1 MKKALATILAL
12 VMALG
17 VTTAAWADGEVAEI
31 TKDGATTKYATLA
44 EAITAAADGDTIK
57 LLANVEASNYTEI
70 RKALTI
76 DFNGCTMTSTDG
88 GFDVYSNLTLKNG
101 TLNALKWGAWVQSGA
116 KLVVAEDMTINT
128 TSTDGNKGG
137 ITVQNSGSEVTVYGK
152 VKAAGGAAISGIGNA
167 SDGGVIINIE
177 EGAEVTCTNPDG
189 LGVYYPNTAK
199 LNIKGGTITGASG
212 VYVKSG
218 AVSVTGGKI
227 VATGA
232 KVDYQY
238 YGNGGHST
246 GEALVIDKC
255 NYPGGDPTVS
265 ITGGTFTST
274 NAKAVGS
281 YVGNGAAEPV
291 TAFVTGG
298 TFSSDVSNYTA
309 GDTPVAFKFNEDGYN
324 EDGYYVGEETIQNVA
339 SSLSAGDRLTIKK
352 GTVELRNV
360 PAGVTVFPGA
370 GTVVVNGKDISGNL
384 YTDGYTVP
392 ARYYYYNSTTTTTDT
407 KTDGTKGSPKTFDA
421 GIALYVGMA
430 LTSVAGAAFAVKKRE
445 D

>member
-1 MKKALATILAL
+1 MKKVLATVLAL

-17 VTTAAWADGEVAEI
+17 LTTAAWADGVTCEGGESCAHKAAI
-31 TKDGATTKYATLA
+31 GNTHYNTLA
-44 EAITAAADGDTIK
+44 DAITAAADGDTIK

-101 TLNALKWGAWVQSGA
+101 TLNTLKWGAWVQSGA

-152 VKAAGGAAISGIGNA
+152 VMAAGGAAISGIGNA

-218 AVSVTGGKI
+218 AVSITGGKI

-255 NYPGGDPTVS
+255 NYPGGNPTVS

-291 TAFVTGG
+291 TAFVSGG
-298 TFSSDVSNYTA
+298 TFSTDVKEYLAEGKILQKNGDTYTA
-309 GDTPVAFKFNEDGYN
+309 VTNSGITSGTYTAKPTVPDGYKVVEN
-324 EDGYYVGEETIQNVA
+324 TDGTF
-339 SSLSAGDRLTIKK
+339 
-352 GTVELRNV
+352 TVEKV
-360 PAGVTVFPGA
+360 GG
-370 GTVVVNGKDISGNL
+370 
-384 YTDGYTVP
+384 
-392 ARYYYYNSTTTTTDT
+392 YYYYQPTTDT
-407 KTDGTKGSPKTFDA
+407 KADGTKGSPKTFDA
-421 GIALYVGMA
+421 GVGIYAMTAVLSVTGMA
-430 LTSVAGAAFAVKKRE
+430 WTAKKRGN
-445 D
+445 

>member
-17 VTTAAWADGEVAEI
+17 LTTAAWADGEGTTANVAKIGE
-31 TKDGATTKYATLA
+31 TGYATLA

-57 LLANVEASNYTEI
+57 LLANVEAAKYTEI

-116 KLVVAEDMTINT
+116 KLVVAEDMIINT

-232 KVDYQY
+232 KVNYQY

-298 TFSSDVSNYTA
+298 TFSSDVSAYTA
-309 GDTPVAFKFNEDGYN
+309 DNAPVAYN
-324 EDGYYVGEETIQNVA
+324 DYKYYVGEETIQDVA
-339 SSLSAGDRLTIKK
+339 NNLSAGDYLTIKK

-360 PAGVTVFPGA
+360 PAGVIVCTDE
-370 GTVVVNGKDISGNL
+370 GTVVFVNGKNISGNP
-384 YTDGYTVP
+384 DGYTVP
-392 ARYYYYNSTTTTTDT
+392 QSSGYYYYQPTTDT
-407 KTDGTKGSPKTFDA
+407 KTTDTKGSPKTFDA

-430 LTSVAGAAFAVKKRE
+430 LTSAAGVAFVGKKRE

>member
-1 MKKALATILAL
+1 MKKVLATVLAL

-17 VTTAAWADGEVAEI
+17 LTTAAWADGVTCEGGESCAHKAAI
-31 TKDGATTKYATLA
+31 GNTHYNTLA
-44 EAITAAADGDTIK
+44 DAITAAADGDTIK

-101 TLNALKWGAWVQSGA
+101 TLNTLKWGAWVQSGA

-152 VKAAGGAAISGIGNA
+152 VMAAGGAAISGIGNA

-218 AVSVTGGKI
+218 AVSITGGKI

-255 NYPGGDPTVS
+255 NYPGGNPTVS

-291 TAFVTGG
+291 TAFVSGG
-298 TFSSDVSNYTA
+298 TFSTDVKEYLAEGKILQKNGDTYTA
-309 GDTPVAFKFNEDGYN
+309 VTNSGITSGTYTAKPTVPDGYKVVEN
-324 EDGYYVGEETIQNVA
+324 TDGTFTVEKVGGYYYDQ
-339 SSLSAGDRLTIKK
+339 
-352 GTVELRNV
+352 
-360 PAGVTVFPGA
+360 P
-370 GTVVVNGKDISGNL
+370 
-384 YTDGYTVP
+384 
-392 ARYYYYNSTTTTTDT
+392 TTDT
-407 KTDGTKGSPKTFDA
+407 KADGTKGSPKTFDA
-421 GIALYVGMA
+421 GVGIYAMTAVLSVTGMA
-430 LTSVAGAAFAVKKRE
+430 WTAKKRGN
-445 D
+445 

>member
-1 MKKALATILAL
+1 MKKVLATVLAL

-17 VTTAAWADGEVAEI
+17 LTTAAWADGVTCEGGESCAHKAAI
-31 TKDGATTKYATLA
+31 GNTHYNTLA
-44 EAITAAADGDTIK
+44 DAITAAADGDTIK

-101 TLNALKWGAWVQSGA
+101 TLNTLKWGAWVQSGA

-152 VKAAGGAAISGIGNA
+152 VMAAGGAAISGIGNA

-218 AVSVTGGKI
+218 AVSITGGKI

-255 NYPGGDPTVS
+255 NYPGGNPTVS

-291 TAFVTGG
+291 TAFVSGG
-298 TFSSDVSNYTA
+298 TFSTDVKEYLAEGKILQKNGDTYTA
-309 GDTPVAFKFNEDGYN
+309 VTNSGITSGTYTAKPTVPDGYKVVEN
-324 EDGYYVGEETIQNVA
+324 TDGTF
-339 SSLSAGDRLTIKK
+339 
-352 GTVELRNV
+352 TVEKV
-360 PAGVTVFPGA
+360 GG
-370 GTVVVNGKDISGNL
+370 
-384 YTDGYTVP
+384 
-392 ARYYYYNSTTTTTDT
+392 YYYYQPTTDT
-407 KTDGTKGSPKTFDA
+407 KADDTKGSPKTFDA
-421 GIALYVGMA
+421 GVGIYAVTAVLSVTGMA
-430 LTSVAGAAFAVKKRE
+430 WTAKKRGN
-445 D
+445 

>member
-1 MKKALATILAL
+1 MKKVLATILAL

-17 VTTAAWADGEVAEI
+17 VTTAAWADGVTCEGGESCAHKAAI
-31 TKDGATTKYATLA
+31 GNTHYNTLA
-44 EAITAAADGDTIK
+44 DAITAAADGDTIK

-101 TLNALKWGAWVQSGA
+101 TLNTLKWGAWVQSGA

-152 VKAAGGAAISGIGNA
+152 VMAAGGAAISGIGNA

-218 AVSVTGGKI
+218 AVSITGGKI

-255 NYPGGDPTVS
+255 NYPGGNPTVS

-291 TAFVTGG
+291 TAFVSGG
-298 TFSSDVSNYTA
+298 TFSTDVKEYLAEGKILQKNGDTYTA
-309 GDTPVAFKFNEDGYN
+309 VTNSGITSGTYTAKPTVPDGYKVVEN
-324 EDGYYVGEETIQNVA
+324 TDGTF
-339 SSLSAGDRLTIKK
+339 
-352 GTVELRNV
+352 TVEKV
-360 PAGVTVFPGA
+360 GG
-370 GTVVVNGKDISGNL
+370 
-384 YTDGYTVP
+384 
-392 ARYYYYNSTTTTTDT
+392 YYYYQPTTDT
-407 KTDGTKGSPKTFDA
+407 KTTDTKGSPKTFDA
-421 GIALYVGMA
+421 GVGIYAVTAVLSVTGMA
-430 LTSVAGAAFAVKKRE
+430 WTAKKRGN
-445 D
+445 

>member
-1 MKKALATILAL
+1 MKKVLATVLAL

-17 VTTAAWADGEVAEI
+17 LTTAAWADGVTCEGGESCAHKAAI
-31 TKDGATTKYATLA
+31 GNTHYNTLA
-44 EAITAAADGDTIK
+44 DAITAAADGDTIK

-101 TLNALKWGAWVQSGA
+101 TLNTLKWGAWVQSGA

-137 ITVQNSGSEVTVYGK
+137 ITVKNSGSEVTVYGK
-152 VKAAGGAAISGIGNA
+152 VMAAGGAAISGIGNP

-189 LGVYYPNTAK
+189 LGVYFPNTAK

-218 AVSVTGGKI
+218 AVSITGGKI

-255 NYPGGDPTVS
+255 NYPGGNPTVS

-291 TAFVTGG
+291 TAFVSGG
-298 TFSSDVSNYTA
+298 TFSTDVKEYLAEGKILQKNGDTYTA
-309 GDTPVAFKFNEDGYN
+309 VTNSGITSGTYTAKPTVPDGYKVVEN
-324 EDGYYVGEETIQNVA
+324 TDGTF
-339 SSLSAGDRLTIKK
+339 
-352 GTVELRNV
+352 TVEKV
-360 PAGVTVFPGA
+360 GG
-370 GTVVVNGKDISGNL
+370 
-384 YTDGYTVP
+384 
-392 ARYYYYNSTTTTTDT
+392 YYYYQPTTDT
-407 KTDGTKGSPKTFDA
+407 KADGTKGSPKTFDA
-421 GIALYVGMA
+421 GVGIYAMTAVLSVTGMA
-430 LTSVAGAAFAVKKRE
+430 WTAKKRGN
-445 D
+445 

>member
-1 MKKALATILAL
+1 MKKVLATILAL

-17 VTTAAWADGEVAEI
+17 VTTAAAWADGTGETCNGENCTHAAAI
-31 TKDGATTKYATLA
+31 GNTHYNTLA
-44 EAITAAADGDTIK
+44 DAITAAADGDTIK

-101 TLNALKWGAWVQSGA
+101 TLNTLKWGAWVQSGA

-152 VKAAGGAAISGIGNA
+152 VMAAGGAAISGIGNA

-218 AVSVTGGKI
+218 AVSITGGKI

-255 NYPGGDPTVS
+255 NYPGGNPTVS

-291 TAFVTGG
+291 TAFVSGG
-298 TFSSDVSNYTA
+298 TFSTDVKEYLAEGKILQKNGDTYTA
-309 GDTPVAFKFNEDGYN
+309 VTNSGITSGTYTAKPTVPDGYKVVEN
-324 EDGYYVGEETIQNVA
+324 TDGTF
-339 SSLSAGDRLTIKK
+339 
-352 GTVELRNV
+352 TVEKV
-360 PAGVTVFPGA
+360 GG
-370 GTVVVNGKDISGNL
+370 
-384 YTDGYTVP
+384 
-392 ARYYYYNSTTTTTDT
+392 YYYYQPTTDT
-407 KTDGTKGSPKTFDA
+407 KADGTKGSPKTFDA
-421 GIALYVGMA
+421 GVGIYAVTAVLSVTGMA
-430 LTSVAGAAFAVKKRE
+430 WAAKKRGN
-445 D
+445 

>member
-1 MKKALATILAL
+1 MKKVLATVLAL

-17 VTTAAWADGEVAEI
+17 LTTAAWADGVTCEGGESCAHKAAI
-31 TKDGATTKYATLA
+31 GNTHYNTLA
-44 EAITAAADGDTIK
+44 DAITAAADGDTIK

-101 TLNALKWGAWVQSGA
+101 TLNTLKWGAWVQSGA

-137 ITVQNSGSEVTVYGK
+137 ITVKNSGSEVTVYGK
-152 VKAAGGAAISGIGNA
+152 VMAAGGAAISGIGNA

-218 AVSVTGGKI
+218 AVSITGGKI

-255 NYPGGDPTVS
+255 NYPGGNPTVS

-291 TAFVTGG
+291 TAFVSGG
-298 TFSSDVSNYTA
+298 TFSTDVKEYLAEGKILQKNGDTYTA
-309 GDTPVAFKFNEDGYN
+309 VTNSGITSGTYTAKPTVPDGYKVVEN
-324 EDGYYVGEETIQNVA
+324 TDGTF
-339 SSLSAGDRLTIKK
+339 
-352 GTVELRNV
+352 TVEKV
-360 PAGVTVFPGA
+360 GG
-370 GTVVVNGKDISGNL
+370 
-384 YTDGYTVP
+384 
-392 ARYYYYNSTTTTTDT
+392 YYYYQPTTDT
-407 KTDGTKGSPKTFDA
+407 KADGTKGSPKTFDA
-421 GIALYVGMA
+421 GVGIYAMTAVLSVTGMA
-430 LTSVAGAAFAVKKRE
+430 WTAKKRGN
-445 D
+445 